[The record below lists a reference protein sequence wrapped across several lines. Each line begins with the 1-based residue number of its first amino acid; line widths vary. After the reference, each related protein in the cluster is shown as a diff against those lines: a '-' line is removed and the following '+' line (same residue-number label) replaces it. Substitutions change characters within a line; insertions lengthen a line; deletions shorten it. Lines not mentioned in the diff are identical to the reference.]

1 MKPYPTFDDKGFSI
15 KEVNNVPSIRFH
27 REINIF
33 FLGKAVPATSGIPRN
48 GRVHLIRKANVS
60 CDNLAIV
67 TQSGIANHNFGG
79 LTSSRAILDPTTPRP
94 TRKSIF
100 TWNPFPNTLRITKLA
115 GERRQA
121 QWVGIKYKA
130 HGLAQIDKQGAQVT
144 VHNQEA

>member
-1 MKPYPTFDDKGFSI
+1 MKPYPTFDDKGFSV
-15 KEVNNVPSIRFH
+15 KEVNNVPSIHFH
-27 REINIF
+27 REIDIF
-33 FLGKAVPATSGIPRN
+33 FLGKAAPAMSGIPCN

-79 LTSSRAILDPTTPRP
+79 LTSSRAILDPTAPRP

-115 GERRQA
+115 GERRHA
-121 QWVGIKYKA
+121 
-130 HGLAQIDKQGAQVT
+130 
-144 VHNQEA
+144 